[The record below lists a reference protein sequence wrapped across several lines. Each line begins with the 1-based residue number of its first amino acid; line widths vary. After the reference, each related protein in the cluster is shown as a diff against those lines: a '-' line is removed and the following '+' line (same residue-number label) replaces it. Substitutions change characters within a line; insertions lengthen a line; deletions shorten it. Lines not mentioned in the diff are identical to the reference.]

1 MQQKPIKR
9 AIEMQG
15 VSRDHH
21 HALLLSWKINK
32 GIEKNIDPQRIIAYV
47 HWFRNEYLLPHF
59 DIEEKW
65 MFPILGNNNEKVQR
79 ALNEHVTLLN
89 DSLAARNFHEL
100 EIFAEN
106 LKNHI
111 RFEERDLFQ
120 DIQQA
125 ATKDELK
132 LIEQHHNEGDFCERT
147 QDEFWL

>member
-1 MQQKPIKR
+1 MQHKPIKR

-32 GIEKNIDPQRIIAYV
+32 GIEKNVEPQRIIDYV

-59 DIEEKW
+59 EIEEKW
-65 MFPILGNNNEKVQR
+65 MFPILGNENEKVQR

-89 DSLAARNFHEL
+89 DSLSASNFHEL

-120 DIQQA
+120 DIQLA